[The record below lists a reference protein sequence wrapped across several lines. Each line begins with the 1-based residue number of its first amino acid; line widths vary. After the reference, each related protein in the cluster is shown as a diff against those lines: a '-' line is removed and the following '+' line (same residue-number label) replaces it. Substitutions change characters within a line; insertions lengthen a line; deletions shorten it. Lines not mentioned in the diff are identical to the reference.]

1 MSNSPLVSG
10 VVSCKHGTELL
21 YNNEFTSVYSNPGEM
36 EAVIPPPSPSVS
48 AEVNDLGQKWM
59 KIITIRS
66 RSGIE
71 DGGGLGSSHHHKSL

>member
-1 MSNSPLVSG
+1 MCISNSPLDSG

-66 RSGIE
+66 GIE